1 MTAEIRPQPR
11 AVQRNL
17 TLACSVV
24 GAMVV
29 ALDGTALTVVQPALQ
44 RDLDASFAQVQ
55 WTSTGYLIAVAS
67 LLVFAG
73 RLGDRY
79 GHRRLFA
86 LGTLGF
92 AAASAG
98 VGLASGI
105 GWVIALR
112 VAQGVFG
119 ALLQPATLGMLRA
132 AFPPDR
138 LGMPIA
144 LRMGAIGLAAA
155 TGPLVGG
162 ALATQLGWRSVFF
175 LSVVPALVIGVLAL
189 VVRVPAARPKA
200 PAPGLDLPGAGLLA
214 VALACL
220 VHTLV
225 TVPED
230 SWTPAAVAGLSAA
243 AVACAL
249 FVRHERR
256 ATSPLV
262 PPRLLR
268 SAGVGTALA
277 ILTAA
282 SSAMFGAL
290 FVGTYYLQDVLDL
303 DPLDSAL
310 RALPL
315 AVLMV
320 VSAPLSAVVLRRH
333 GPRRTITAAMTVL
346 TLGVLA
352 LSRLDAASGP
362 VATGG
367 AFLLVGAGFG
377 TVMVAA
383 TAVVVRQAPVAD
395 AGVAGGLQQTAMNV
409 GPTVGIAVATTLM
422 TTFASPATGSRDGR
436 SRWPA
441 AEFLTAMPPTLTAL
455 AAVAAVGALAATR
468 LPRSAA
474 PSTDEA
480 RPMADTSAS
489 PVTHP

>member
-1 MTAEIRPQPR
+1 MTARTVSATALPATEVRTTGT
-11 AVQRNL
+11 QRRL
-17 TLACSVV
+17 TLACSVL
-24 GAMVV
+24 GAMIV

-79 GHRRLFA
+79 GHGRLFA
-86 LGTLGF
+86 VGTLGF

-144 LRMGAIGLAAA
+144 LRMSAIGLAAA

-162 ALATQLGWRSVFF
+162 ALATHLGWRSVFC
-175 LSVVPALVIGVLAL
+175 LSVVPAVVIGVLAL
-189 VVRVPAARPKA
+189 VVRVPAAPRRA
-200 PAPGLDLPGAGLLA
+200 PAPGLDLSGAGLLA
-214 VALACL
+214 LTLACL

-225 TVPED
+225 TVPEQG
-230 SWTPAAVAGLSAA
+230 WAVATVAGLAVAAVAGGA
-243 AVACAL
+243 

-256 ATSPLV
+256 AASPLV

-268 SAGVGTALA
+268 SAGVGSALG
-277 ILTAA
+277 ILLAA
-282 SSAMFGAL
+282 SAAMFGAL
-290 FVGTYYLQDVLDL
+290 FVGTYFLQDVLGL
-303 DPLDSAL
+303 DPLDCAL

-315 AVLMV
+315 AVMMV
-320 VSAPLSAVVLRRH
+320 VCAPLAAVVLRRQ
-333 GPRRTITAAMTVL
+333 GPRRTLTAAMTVL
-346 TLGVLA
+346 AAGILA
-352 LSRLDAASGP
+352 LSRLDAGSGP
-362 VATGG
+362 VATGAG
-367 AFLLVGAGFG
+367 FLLVGAGFG

-383 TAVVVRQAPVAD
+383 TAVVVRHAPVAD

-422 TTFASPATGSRDGR
+422 TALAPHTGGR
-436 SRWPA
+436 GSRWPDA
-441 AEFLTAMPPTLTAL
+441 AFLSAMPPTLTTL
-455 AAVAAVGALAATR
+455 AAVAALGALAATR
-468 LPRSAA
+468 LPRRNA
-474 PSTDEA
+474 A
-480 RPMADTSAS
+480 RPEGVGAGA
-489 PVTHP
+489 